1 MKIIQLVDSLE
12 LGGTERMCVNIANGL
27 SGHGIENAVVVTR
40 RPYTLT
46 SRLNRNT
53 TLLTCHKKNRWDI
66 ATFMRVFR
74 FIRNE
79 KPQFIH
85 AHSTTLLWACII
97 RVLLPNIKL
106 IWHDHYG
113 NRRHAKDNLIHRL
126 LSPFITTIIGVNDDI
141 IQWHIQH
148 MYVKKDSIVC
158 LPNFAKL
165 NPLDLSN
172 RNGHT
177 IVMNANLLPVKD
189 HFTFLKALAILHQQ
203 KIQFKVLLIG
213 KEVDPDYVSELKKMI
228 DNLHL
233 VDKVVLLGQVNEIEP
248 HLAEAS
254 IGVLSS
260 TSEGLPLSLLE
271 YGLAGLAVVSTDV
284 GQCAFVLG
292 NGEYGWLIQ
301 PKQSDQL
308 ATHLQT
314 MLNNPLLAE
323 AKAKKFKEHTE
334 MHYSEQAFVNKYILH
349 ISNWI

>member
-27 SGHGIENAVVVTR
+27 SSRGIENAVVVTR

-53 TLLTCHKKNRWDI
+53 SLLTCHKKSRWDI
-66 ATFMRVFR
+66 ATFIRVFR

-79 KPQFIH
+79 NPQFIH

-97 RVLLPNIKL
+97 KMLRPNIKL

-113 NRRHAKDNLIHRL
+113 NRKQAKDNLIHTL

-141 IQWHIQH
+141 IQWHTQN

-158 LPNFAKL
+158 LPNFATL
-165 NPLDLSN
+165 NQFDFSS
-172 RNGHT
+172 RNAHT

-189 HFTFLKALAILHQQ
+189 HFTLLKALAILHKQE
-203 KIQFKVLLIG
+203 IPFKVLLIG
-213 KEVDPDYVSELKKMI
+213 KEVDPGYVLELKTMI
-228 DNLHL
+228 NKLDL

-248 HLAEAS
+248 VLAEAS

-260 TSEGLPLSLLE
+260 TSEGLPLSILE

-284 GQCAFVLG
+284 GQCGFVLG
-292 NGEYGWLIQ
+292 NGEYGWLVQ
-301 PKQSDQL
+301 PKQPDQL
-308 ATHLQT
+308 ASQLITV
-314 MLNNPLLAE
+314 LNKPLLAA
-323 AKAKKFKEHTE
+323 AKSKKFKEHIE
-334 MHYSEQAFVNKYILH
+334 MHYSEQAFINKYILH
-349 ISNWI
+349 INKQI